1 MPWLSR
7 SLCSHA
13 RLARLVVRSPIVTA
27 PGRAFTPPPS
37 NFAAS
42 RHTLLCHVDSG
53 SVNHLHTMAGF
64 DRFLGTHSGS
74 SSSARML
81 STTISNVALPRLTAP
96 TRGLPPSR
104 FSWLTGALLSVTG
117 TRNMSSGKHRRG
129 GARAA
134 PERKVPKL
142 RRQPSKKY
150 KLKSHKGAL
159 KRFYQTGH
167 GTFVH
172 KASGKKH
179 LQAGASRRRQTLR
192 KKAHRPVL
200 AKGIER
206 KLRRLLPYGT
216 TLQPPPRHSGNSILW
231 ERPDDWREQVEAAAR
246 ALADAQKA
254 TRRSLSGAK
263 KR

>member
-172 KASGKKH
+172 KASGNKH
-179 LQAGASRRRQTLR
+179 LQACLRRASNESYAASCHTEPLCSRHPDTAGTRSCGKGRMTGGSRWRPPPGLWRMHRRRR
-192 KKAHRPVL
+192 
-200 AKGIER
+200 G
-206 KLRRLLPYGT
+206 
-216 TLQPPPRHSGNSILW
+216 
-231 ERPDDWREQVEAAAR
+231 AA
-246 ALADAQKA
+246 
-254 TRRSLSGAK
+254 
-263 KR
+263 